1 MAAKYKKGDRVQ
13 VIAGKDKGKQG
24 EILLVLRAK
33 ERAVVRG
40 VNVAR
45 RHTRASQTSPGGIVD
60 KEMPIAVS
68 NLAHIDPNDDKPT
81 RVGFKFLDD
90 GRKVRFS
97 KRSGEVIDS

>member
-24 EILLVLRAK
+24 DILLVQRAK
-33 ERAVVRG
+33 ERAVVQG

-45 RHTRASQTSPGGIVD
+45 RHTRPSQTSPGGIVD

-68 NLAHIDPNDDKPT
+68 NLAHIDPKDDKPT
-81 RVGFKFLDD
+81 RVGFKHLDD
-90 GRKVRFS
+90 GRKVRYA
-97 KRSGEVIDS
+97 KRSGEIIDN